1 MTVVWMVDGAEDETL
16 LNDLELRASRNYE
29 SANMKKTIAGK
40 KNMKKIIAMKQ
51 GKDASQKNSNEL
63 VSAYQVDED
72 WNKKSK
78 VAREEMK
85 ICKSLNKL
93 IAEEL
98 KKSEAANTNTDVD
111 EGKSF
116 LETKSRGL
124 LSLNRRYWQKFKFD
138 LKNAGTYIPD
148 KTNNQDLPMLSR
160 TGKIGGFKSDLKNA
174 GIYIAD
180 KTNNQ
185 YLSMLL
191 SRTGKIGGFS
201 MQKDIK
207 KIIKSSRKKRE
218 KKKQIMKAVI
228 VEEQKT
234 LIKEETK
241 KPETFNHLNPHQK
254 TLLDQYQSSN
264 NNPIVSITK
273 YTEERNAHVIKKKK
287 TFGNFGA
294 SFCLYEEIEQEY
306 QSKGCDSKLRD
317 SKSDEKEKC
326 ISLWQQL
333 GNDQAAS
340 LRPVDPSQGTCGIP
354 NHLDMYG
361 QKDMY
366 GKKITSGMEFQMDD
380 KLDENKPIKIK
391 ITSSAEVKDEI
402 TNKLKTW
409 VNGIKKRNEIHVK
422 NGKVVWNGVIPK
434 HIGKIIRDNCETLKW
449 SVKMGGTIVDFNGLT
464 FTLGG
469 KSRRRRVLQES
480 ASAC

>member
-1 MTVVWMVDGAEDETL
+1 MVMLKRSRSRNKPALKWIVLALFVLTTVVWMVDGAEDETL

-40 KNMKKIIAMKQ
+40 KHMKKIIAMKQ
-51 GKDASQKNSNEL
+51 GKDASQKDSNEL

-111 EGKSF
+111 GGKSF

-124 LSLNRRYWQKFKFD
+124 LSLNRRYWQKVKFD

-148 KTNNQDLPMLSR
+148 KTNNQDLPMISR

-174 GIYIAD
+174 GIYIPD

-185 YLSMLL
+185 DFSISMLL
-191 SRTGKIGGFS
+191 SRTVKL
-201 MQKDIK
+201 KN
-207 KIIKSSRKKRE
+207 
-218 KKKQIMKAVI
+218 
-228 VEEQKT
+228 

-273 YTEERNAHVIKKKK
+273 YPEERNARVIKKKK

-294 SFCLYEEIEQEY
+294 SFCLYEEKEQEY
-306 QSKGCDSKLRD
+306 KSKGCDSKLRD

-326 ISLWQQL
+326 ILLWQQIN
-333 GNDQAAS
+333 NDQAAS

-366 GKKITSGMEFQMDD
+366 GKNIKSGMEFQMDD

-409 VNGIKKRNEIHVK
+409 VNGIKKRNEIRVE

-449 SVKMGGTIVDFNGLT
+449 SVKMGGTTVDFNGLT
-464 FTLGG
+464 FTNMLNTQ
-469 KSRRRRVLQES
+469 SQEFYVILL
-480 ASAC
+480 